1 MAAALA
7 VADRSHVQEAIMSI
21 DLQLTA
27 LTRTRYNRLAPIYD
41 WLEVFA
47 EAFNFRRWRE
57 RLWDQVKGQKILE
70 IGVGTGKNMPYYP
83 PQAHVTA
90 IDLSDRMVDR
100 ARDKAQRLGLEVD
113 LCEMDA
119 QRLDF
124 PDDSFDAAVATFVF
138 CSVPDPVLGLREL
151 ARVVRPG
158 GQIILLEH
166 MRAENP
172 LLGRLMDW
180 LNPLVVRIM
189 GANINR
195 RSVDNVQRAGL
206 KLAQVDDL
214 SASGIVKL
222 MVAEPAWKVLP
233 PS

>member
-1 MAAALA
+1 
-7 VADRSHVQEAIMSI
+7 MSI
-21 DLQLTA
+21 DPQLTA
-27 LTRTRYNRLAPIYD
+27 LTRTRYDRLAPIYD
-41 WLEVFA
+41 WLEAFA

-70 IGVGTGKNMPYYP
+70 VGVGTGKNMPYYP

-100 ARDKAQRLGLEVD
+100 ARRKAQQLGLEVEVR
-113 LCEMDA
+113 EMDA

-138 CSVPDPVLGLREL
+138 CSVPDPVLGLQEV

-195 RSVDNVQRAGL
+195 RTVDNLQRAGL

-222 MVAEPAWKVLP
+222 MVAERAWKALP

>member
-1 MAAALA
+1 
-7 VADRSHVQEAIMSI
+7 MSI
-21 DLQLTA
+21 DTRLTD
-27 LTRTRYNRLAPIYD
+27 LTRARYNRLAPIYD
-41 WLEVFA
+41 WLEAFA
-47 EAFNFRRWRE
+47 EAFSFRRWRE
-57 RLWDQVKGQKILE
+57 RLWEQVKGQKILE
-70 IGVGTGKNMPYYP
+70 VGVGTGKNMPYYP
-83 PQAHVTA
+83 PQAQVTA

-113 LCEMDA
+113 VREMDA

-172 LLGRLMDW
+172 SLGRLMDW

-195 RSVDNVQRAGL
+195 RTVDNVQRAGL
-206 KLAQVDDL
+206 KLEQVDDL

>member
-1 MAAALA
+1 
-7 VADRSHVQEAIMSI
+7 MSI

-195 RSVDNVQRAGL
+195 RTVDNVQRAGL

>member
-1 MAAALA
+1 
-7 VADRSHVQEAIMSI
+7 MSI
-21 DLQLTA
+21 DTQLTD
-27 LTRTRYNRLAPIYD
+27 LTQARYNRLAPIYD
-41 WLEVFA
+41 WLE
-47 EAFNFRRWRE
+47 AFSFRRWRKL
-57 RLWDQVKGQKILE
+57 LWDQVKGQEILE

-100 ARDKAQRLGLEVD
+100 ARHKAQQLGLEVD
-113 LCEMDA
+113 VRELDA
-119 QRLDF
+119 QHLDF

-166 MRAENP
+166 MQAENP

-195 RSVDNVQRAGL
+195 RTVDNVQRAGL
-206 KLAQVDDL
+206 RLERVDDL

-222 MVAEPAWKVLP
+222 IVAEPGRKAS